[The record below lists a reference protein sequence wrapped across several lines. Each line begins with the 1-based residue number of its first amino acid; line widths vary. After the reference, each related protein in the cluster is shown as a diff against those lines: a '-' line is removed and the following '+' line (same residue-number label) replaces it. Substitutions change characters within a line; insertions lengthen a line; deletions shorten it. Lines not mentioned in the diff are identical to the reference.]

1 MKRILLFTV
10 FLTSASVSWAD
21 EGSSC
26 DDNINWTAV
35 SAIAN
40 IILAI
45 VALLALGWT
54 WKEIKLMHSNSKADL
69 YARYRSRFNI
79 NQDLRIVEKFIDIK
93 KNRIIHNHE
102 WPTPDDHQ
110 LVVFMQYY
118 QEIGFLI
125 EKGRIDKDMLI
136 GLNPKYL
143 HTALSLYH
151 KLGIDYTVRAYGR
164 MNPIVI
170 FGGDFINLVV
180 PMRISEGR
188 DKESIV
194 KEYAA

>member
-125 EKGRIDKDMLI
+125 EKGRIDKDILSGSI
-136 GLNPKYL
+136 AKYL
-143 HTALSLYH
+143 LEFDELSYIWKNIKYDSSEWDEFH
-151 KLGIDYTVRAYGR
+151 K
-164 MNPIVI
+164 IV
-170 FGGDFINLVV
+170 D
-180 PMRISEGR
+180 R
-188 DKESIV
+188 V
-194 KEYAA
+194 KKNQNN